1 MPFGCSPKKL
11 NWSMT
16 DALNILMA
24 HKGFGALFFD
34 ERLQVI
40 EINAAAEQLLA
51 LTPPKTPQTMITE
64 IFPELVGIET
74 QLEQIVAKQK
84 TAYRLDH
91 VNRLDEQG
99 QVQYLNLLLLA
110 CPEKHRALLVLED
123 ATQTALAE
131 QVANQQRYD
140 MYLYRTSI
148 EHRRNQIGRSILGR
162 SAAIEQIIDT
172 VQKLSHIP
180 SATVLLMGETGT
192 GKNLTARMIH
202 ESAMAGDAPFVEINC
217 AALPEQL
224 IEAELFGYAKG
235 AFTHAVSEKPGLL
248 EAAHGG
254 TLFLDEIGE
263 LPLNM
268 QAKLL
273 STIESKAFR
282 RLGSTRQRQVDVRI
296 IAATN
301 RDLKT
306 EVAAKTFREDLFY
319 RLNVVS
325 ITLPPL
331 RELGKDIVMIGQRF
345 VELLNI
351 QFNKKVKGFSS
362 AARQALLAHQWP
374 GNVRELSNC
383 IERAMI
389 FIDSDE
395 IDDHDLVLT
404 TPAAGTG
411 DTDRECWTVPAAG
424 IDLEEVERS
433 LILSALEQADNN
445 KSKAARLLGLTRHT
459 LRYRMEKHSLE

>member
-1 MPFGCSPKKL
+1 
-11 NWSMT
+11 MT
-16 DALNILMA
+16 DPLNILLDQ
-24 HKGFGALFFD
+24 KGFGALFFD
-34 ERLQVI
+34 EQLLVI
-40 EINAAAEQLLA
+40 EMNPAAQQLLKPA
-51 LTPPKTPQTMITE
+51 PSKLLQTPVTD

-74 QLEQIVAKQK
+74 QLERIVAKK
-84 TAYRLDH
+84 ESTYRLDH
-91 VNRLDEQG
+91 VNRIDEQG
-99 QVQYLNLLLLA
+99 KMRYVNLLMLA
-110 CPEKHRALLVLED
+110 CKAKNRALLVLED
-123 ATQTALAE
+123 ATHTALTLQA
-131 QVANQQRYD
+131 ANQQRYD

-148 EHRRNQIGRSILGR
+148 EHRRNQIGRSILGQ
-162 SAAIEQIIDT
+162 SAAIKYIIDT
-172 VQKLSHIP
+172 VQKLGHIP

-202 ESAMAGDAPFVEINC
+202 ESAMTVDAPFVEINC

-224 IEAELFGYAKG
+224 IEAELFGYEKG
-235 AFTHAVSEKPGLL
+235 AFTHAVSAKPGLL

-282 RLGSTRQRQVDVRI
+282 RLGSTYLRKVDVRI

-306 EVAAKTFREDLFY
+306 EIAEKRFRQDLFY

-325 ITLPPL
+325 LTLPPL
-331 RELGKDIVMIGQRF
+331 KELGQDIILIGERF
-345 VELLNI
+345 IDLLNI
-351 QFNKKVKGFSS
+351 QFNKKVKGFSP
-362 AARQALLAHQWP
+362 AARNALLAHHWP

-389 FIDSDE
+389 FINSDVIDSR
-395 IDDHDLVLT
+395 DLILS
-404 TPAAGTG
+404 TPASDIAAV
-411 DTDRECWTVPAAG
+411 DQRKWIVPSSG
-424 IDLEEVERS
+424 IKLEEVERS
-433 LILSALEQADNN
+433 LILSALEQAENN
-445 KSKAARLLGLTRHT
+445 KSKAARLLGLSRHT
-459 LRYRMEKHSLE
+459 LRYRMEKHHLE